1 MKLQPLGT
9 VPAWIMQQPVP
20 SQHGPSGQESAVT
33 SFGQVVEAVAWNTI
47 LNIAMPNERMQ
58 VYMYIWT

>member
-1 MKLQPLGT
+1 
-9 VPAWIMQQPVP
+9 MQHPVP

-47 LNIAMPNERMQ
+47 LNLAIPVERIQ
-58 VYMYIWT
+58 VYMYIGTEL

>member
-1 MKLQPLGT
+1 
-9 VPAWIMQQPVP
+9 MQHPVP

-47 LNIAMPNERMQ
+47 LNLAMPVERIQ
-58 VYMYIWT
+58 VYMYIGKAL